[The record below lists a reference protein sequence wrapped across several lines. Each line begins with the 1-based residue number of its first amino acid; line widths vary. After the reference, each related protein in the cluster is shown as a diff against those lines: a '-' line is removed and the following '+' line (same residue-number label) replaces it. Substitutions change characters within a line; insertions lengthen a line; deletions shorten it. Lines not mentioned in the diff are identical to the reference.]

1 MPGYPSATM
10 LTSTFL
16 SKHAICKPFA
26 MPSPTIMVTN
36 LAKCSYT
43 GVESHHYHH
52 PKAEGVHLRIWEAL
66 CLLLT

>member
-1 MPGYPSATM
+1 
-10 LTSTFL
+10 
-16 SKHAICKPFA
+16 

-66 CLLLT
+66 CLLVT